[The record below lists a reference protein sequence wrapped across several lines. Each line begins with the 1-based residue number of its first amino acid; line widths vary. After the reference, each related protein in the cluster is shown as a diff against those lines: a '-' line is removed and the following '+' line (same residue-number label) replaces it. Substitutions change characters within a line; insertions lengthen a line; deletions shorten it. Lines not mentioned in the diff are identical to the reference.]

1 MIKSLA
7 YLLSLTLLAQQVLA
21 TSLTYWVNQGAHE
34 CFYTWVPEPGR
45 KVAFYFAVQTGGD
58 FDIDFTVTDP
68 NTRVLFNGQKKRQGD
83 YIFTGKSQGEYSF
96 CFDNTQ
102 VSSGQKLVDFDIT
115 VENEEHRASMP
126 VSHPLGAEQASAM
139 DESIFRMSTG
149 ISNVL
154 RAQKYFRTREN
165 RNFSTVKSTE
175 NRVFWFSFF
184 ESATIV
190 TMAAVQVYVVKA
202 FFNNRRGGG
211 RI

>member
-1 MIKSLA
+1 M
-7 YLLSLTLLAQQVLA
+7 
-21 TSLTYWVNQGAHE
+21 
-34 CFYTWVPEPGR
+34 
-45 KVAFYFAVQTGGD
+45 QTGGD
-58 FDIDFTVTDP
+58 FDIDFTVIDP
-68 NTRVLFNGQKKRQGD
+68 NTRILFDGRKKRQGD
-83 YIFTGKSQGEYSF
+83 YIFTGKSQGEHSF

-115 VENEEHRASMP
+115 VENEEHRATMP

-149 ISNVL
+149 INNIL

>member
-1 MIKSLA
+1 MMKALTL
-7 YLLSLTLLAQQVLA
+7 LLSLALLAQNVLA

-34 CFYTWVPEPGR
+34 CFYTWVPEAGR

-58 FDIDFTVTDP
+58 FDIDFSVTDP
-68 NTRVLFNGQKKRQGD
+68 STRILFTGSKKRQGD
-83 YIFTGKSQGEYSF
+83 YIFTGNSQGEYSF
-96 CFDNTQ
+96 CFDNSQ
-102 VSSGQKLVDFDIT
+102 VSSGQKLIDFDIS
-115 VENEEHRASMP
+115 VENEEHKASMP
-126 VSHPLGAEQASAM
+126 VAHPLGAEQASAM
-139 DESIFRMSTG
+139 DESIFRMNAG
-149 ISNVL
+149 VGHVL

-190 TMAAVQVYVVKA
+190 TMAAIQVYVVKA